1 MTEQTPALTP
11 GDAVSMVILPH
22 RSLSRAGLWLFLTV
36 QGVVAMGFAL
46 LAAWRGNVFAP
57 VFAVLELG
65 VVAWCLIGVWRAS
78 AAGELIVLT
87 PACLEITR
95 MGAGGP
101 AARFHPYWARLS
113 LQPGRWRNAPSRLL
127 VRSHGREVEIGAF
140 LNDEERR
147 SLAQRLSGLLA
158 QAGNNERQWPQ
169 AVAGDTNQ
177 RNAG

>member
-1 MTEQTPALTP
+1 
-11 GDAVSMVILPH
+11 
-22 RSLSRAGLWLFLTV
+22 
-36 QGVVAMGFAL
+36 MG
-46 LAAWRGNVFAP
+46 
-57 VFAVLELG
+57 
-65 VVAWCLIGVWRAS
+65 
-78 AAGELIVLT
+78 T
-87 PACLEITR
+87 
-95 MGAGGP
+95 GGP